1 MNLVKS
7 KVVLLPCREYDE
19 EKILYAAETGAGFS
33 GWSGDSDSKGCE
45 DPAEAESAEK
55 KQR

>member
-19 EKILYAAETGAGFS
+19 EKIYMLLKQGLDFR

-45 DPAEAESAEK
+45 DPAEAESARK